1 MISINDYLDIILKD
15 FEEYLRSDPYLCH
28 LKDVH
33 FDAGKVRIS
42 MYNNCIYCDMHM
54 PMHSNISACTS
65 IFLNICIRS
74 PIFRLC
80 LSAVET

>member
-33 FDAGKVRIS
+33 FDAGKVPDYSDIHVQQL
-42 MYNNCIYCDMHM
+42 Y
-54 PMHSNISACTS
+54 
-65 IFLNICIRS
+65 L
-74 PIFRLC
+74 L
-80 LSAVET
+80 